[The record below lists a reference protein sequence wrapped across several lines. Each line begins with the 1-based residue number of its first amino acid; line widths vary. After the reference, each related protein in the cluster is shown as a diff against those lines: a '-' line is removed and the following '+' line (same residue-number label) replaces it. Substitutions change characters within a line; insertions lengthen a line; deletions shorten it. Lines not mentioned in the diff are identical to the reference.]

1 MSTEQ
6 DKIRHSRRLQK
17 DHDAVERQV
26 KIAKSHGVTVTEPH
40 KYAKHHAMNCGVP
53 GCGLCENRRKYGEK
67 TIQEQRLEQDT
78 GWIEND
84 EHNDKGNN
92 NEPV

>member
-6 DKIRHSRRLQK
+6 DKIRHSRRLHG
-17 DHDAVERQV
+17 DERAVNRQV

-40 KYAKHHAMNCGVP
+40 KYAKHHAMNCGNP
-53 GCGLCENRRKYGEK
+53 GCSLCENPRRHGEK

-92 NEPV
+92 NEPI